1 MADPAWRDYH
11 RRVPGLVSSAHA
23 LCAWALL
30 LAVIAGALV
39 SGTAHA
45 DVRTEARRYFR
56 QGMAFIEAGE
66 VDRGIELLER
76 AYETLPHPNV
86 LYNIAR
92 AQAEVGRYDSAIE
105 HFERYLESD
114 PQDREEVQGFI
125 AAIRARMAAEAQR
138 ERERAAREE
147 APEPPEP
154 APAIGPAATDEEIL
168 AIEESATQIAALAEA
183 TQSDSLRVRAE
194 RLRELAGSLRR
205 RSQAASGGREGDPTQ
220 TAHTRREDQPDPA
233 GEGAEDQ
240 AIDLGGEAAG
250 DVYEERIVSASRF
263 AQSPLDAPNSTT
275 IVTAQDI
282 RLTGLTNPAS
292 LLRRAAGVEVMELA
306 PEYYDVSI
314 RGLNQRI
321 SNKVLVLV
329 DGRSVYLDFLGAT
342 FWNLLPLAV
351 EDLERIEII
360 RGPASALYGA
370 DAFTGI
376 INLITR
382 DPSDG
387 ASWVSIGA
395 GNGDSLRAATSLG
408 GRSDALSYRFGGG
421 YAQTDHYDTIV
432 DPARVDVEPFADEP
446 DRAFSKKWF
455 SSELRYRLDR
465 GFVARAGVAV
475 SADVDASLQGI
486 SRLRNVSIREAL
498 FSQSFVSVTAPFGV
512 SLRSFWNRLSAA
524 AAQSAL
530 VPGGINVISDT
541 LTQDVFDVE
550 LEYAREL
557 DLGVPQNVAIGV
569 GYRFK
574 SIQGWA
580 WLDDDHTQHH
590 LSAYLQDILQVADP
604 LRVQLSVRAD
614 RHPLLA
620 GVQLSPR
627 GSIVYRPTEGSAV
640 RGTVGYAFR
649 SPTFLESYLELANP
663 TPVRGVTAYGVGNTD
678 LEPERITSFE
688 LGYAISESD
697 YFALEANVY
706 YNLVDNLILF
716 TDVDR
721 FTLDEI
727 ARGDDYSAYDD
738 GAAAFPVSTLAFENE
753 ENATFAQI
761 GGEVGVR
768 VFPVTGLDVYANY
781 AYHDTSP
788 TRDDVVQGPRAD
800 EQRTSTHKVNVG
812 VQYRSSFGLD
822 VSVDLHWVSRQV
834 WVEQV
839 LDVAQGV
846 RFERFELPS
855 YTLLSARVGYRLI
868 EDRLELG
875 IVGTNLVDPN
885 HREHP
890 FGERVDTRV
899 VGTARVSF

>member
-1 MADPAWRDYH
+1 ML
-11 RRVPGLVSSAHA
+11 GSASWA
-23 LCAWALL
+23 RAVRAWALS
-30 LAVIAGALV
+30 LAVIASTLAV
-39 SGTAHA
+39 SGARA

-56 QGMAFIEAGE
+56 QGMALIHEGE
-66 VDRGIELLER
+66 VDRGIALLER
-76 AYETLPHPNV
+76 AYATLPHPNV

-92 AQAEVGRYDSAIE
+92 AHAEVGHYERALE

-114 PQDREEVQGFI
+114 PPDREEVRGFI
-125 AAIRARMAAEAQR
+125 ATIRARLAAQR
-138 ERERAAREE
+138 ERAAE
-147 APEPPEP
+147 AEPPEEREP
-154 APAIGPAATDEEIL
+154 APELGPAATEEEIA
-168 AIEESATQIAALAEA
+168 AIEDSAVQMAALAEA
-183 TQSDSLRVRAE
+183 TQSDALRERAE
-194 RLRELAGSLRR
+194 RLRDLAASLRS
-205 RSQAASGGREGDPTQ
+205 RSEEAATGAQGAGR
-220 TAHTRREDQPDPA
+220 PA
-233 GEGAEDQ
+233 EEPAERDEGAQSTEEAPDD

-250 DVYEERIVSASRF
+250 DVYEERVVSASRF

-282 RLTGLTNPAS
+282 RLTGHTNPAAF
-292 LLRRAAGVEVMELA
+292 LRRAAGVEVMELA

-351 EDLERIEII
+351 EDIERIEII

-382 DPSDG
+382 DPG
-387 ASWVSIGA
+387 EGPSWVSLGA
-395 GNGDSLRAATSLG
+395 GNGDTLRAATSVG
-408 GRSDALSYRFGGG
+408 GRSEALSYRFGGG
-421 YAQTDHYDTIV
+421 YAQTDHYDRIA
-432 DPARVDVEPFADEP
+432 DPARVDVEPFAEDPE
-446 DRAFSKKWF
+446 RAFSKKWF
-455 SSELRYRLDR
+455 ASELRYRLDR
-465 GFVARAGVAV
+465 GLVARAGVAI

-486 SRLRNVSIREAL
+486 SRLRNVSIREGL
-498 FSQSFVSVTAPFGV
+498 FSQAFVSVTTPFGV
-512 SLRSFWNRLSAA
+512 SVRSFWNRLSAE

-530 VPGGINVISDT
+530 VPGGINVISDS
-541 LTQDVFDVE
+541 LTQDVLDVE

-557 DLGVPQNVAIGV
+557 VLGVPQNLAVGV
-569 GYRFK
+569 GYRAK
-574 SIQGWA
+574 RIEDWA

-590 LSAYLQDILQVADP
+590 FSAYLQDILSVAEP
-604 LRVQLSVRAD
+604 LRVQLSFRAD
-614 RHPLLA
+614 RHPLLD

-627 GSIVYRPTEGSAV
+627 GSIVYRPTEGSAL

-649 SPTFLESYLELANP
+649 SPTFLESYLELRNP
-663 TPVRGVTAYGVGNTD
+663 TPIRGVTAYGIGNTE

-688 LGYAISESD
+688 LGYTSSESD

-716 TDVDR
+716 TDVHR
-721 FTLDEI
+721 FTLDEV
-727 ARGDDYSAYDD
+727 ARGERYAGYDD
-738 GAAAFPVSTLAFENE
+738 GAAAFPLSTLAFENE
-753 ENATFAQI
+753 EDATFRQI

-788 TRDDVVQGPRAD
+788 TEDGAVQGERAD
-800 EQRTSTHKVNVG
+800 EQRTSAHKVNVG

-822 VSVDLHWVSRQV
+822 VSVDLHWVSSQA

-839 LDVAQGV
+839 LDVAEGV

-855 YTLLSARVGYRLI
+855 YTLLAARVGYRLL
-868 EDRLELG
+868 EDHLELG
-875 IVGTNLVDPN
+875 VVGTNLVDPG

-899 VGTARVSF
+899 LGTAKVTF